1 MNSQQLTTY
10 IQTQNILLTDTINT
24 VNLMA
29 TDMAISMTIEKI
41 IEYAKEDSFN
51 FKDFFTRDNLM
62 KIAKA
67 DMMKGDEKKEIPTTE
82 SNKETDIEEEDEE
95 KDTETIENKLY
106 IEKIFKK
113 WSKRD
118 LKVSKVLKALGDSK
132 TKRSREELIKLFKTC
147 GYSSNNK
154 GVATLRLFTNWSEP
168 KKQNYGKLLVFKN
181 DEYYLRPIWDDVYN
195 RYFETTENMHCI
207 QKRFKKWGETD
218 NNSKISIFIKKLGNS
233 KKVRTKMEFMELIAK
248 SGFQQ
253 YFFMDFASWDTKDHA
268 TYGKIVHID
277 DDKYFLRPVFDDLY
291 KKYFKK

>member
-1 MNSQQLTTY
+1 MNNQQLTTY
-10 IQTQNILLTDTINT
+10 IQTQNSLFANTINT

-29 TDMAISMTIEKI
+29 TDMAIAMTVDNI
-41 IEYAKEDSFN
+41 IKYAKEDSFN

-62 KIAKA
+62 KIAKT
-67 DMMKGDEKKEIPTTE
+67 DMLRSDDKEIPVIEVKKEID
-82 SNKETDIEEEDEE
+82 KEEQDA
-95 KDTETIENKLY
+95 ETIEHQLY

-132 TKRSREELIKLFKTC
+132 TKRSREELIKLFKSC
-147 GYSSNNK
+147 GYASNNK
-154 GVATLRLFTNWSEP
+154 GVATLRLFTNWSEH
-168 KKQNYGKLLVFKN
+168 KKQNYGELLVFKN

-195 RYFETTENMHCI
+195 RYFETTENMDCI
-207 QKRFKKWGETD
+207 QKRFKKWSETD
-218 NNSKISIFIKKLGNS
+218 NNSKISMFIKKLGNS
-233 KKVRTKMEFMELIAK
+233 KKVRTKMEFMELIAT
-248 SGFQQ
+248 SGFKQ